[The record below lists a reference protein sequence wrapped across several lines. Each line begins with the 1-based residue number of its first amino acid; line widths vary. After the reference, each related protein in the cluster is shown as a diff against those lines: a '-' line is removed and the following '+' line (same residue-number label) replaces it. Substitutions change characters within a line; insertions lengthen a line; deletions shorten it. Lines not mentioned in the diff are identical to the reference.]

1 MDTYWQDF
9 RYALRT
15 LFKSRGFSTVVLL
28 TLTVG
33 IGATVAMFSVLDA
46 ALGKA
51 LPFPDPKELVLG
63 RATFGGGVNP
73 LASFPDY
80 LDYRDLNESFEEL
93 GALLG
98 FTLPVTVTGTEEP
111 ERVPMVLASGNLFE
125 ALGVAPHLGRTFS
138 FEESTPGGPP
148 ALLLSYGYW
157 QRRFGASLD
166 VLGQTVNVNGTPV
179 NVVGV
184 MPADFHLLFDAD
196 AWLPGVDGGP
206 MTGIRRYHNWLMVG
220 RLKPGV
226 SVGEAQA
233 EMDVISAQ
241 LAEAFP
247 DSNRNKALR
256 IDGLHEALVED
267 YRQSLFILMGAIVL
281 VLLIACGNVASL
293 LMARGSARN
302 TEMAVRSALGA
313 GRPRLIRQLLTE
325 SVLLSL
331 GAGIL
336 GVLAA
341 VWLQDLI
348 LGFASMETLG
358 LRDVGMSGSMLG
370 FALVLSLA
378 TALLFGVVPALAT
391 VRTNPAADLKEGGR
405 GSTSGGSARL
415 RSGLVVL
422 QVALSVILLIGS
434 GLLIRSFARL
444 SGVDP
449 GFETEDLLT
458 ATVSLPSTTY
468 ADSETRIRF
477 FEDLKE
483 QIEAIP
489 GVESVALGDRLPI
502 RNPGNNV
509 AIWSPERPPASNTE
523 ANFAF
528 QRIVMPGY
536 FDGMGIPLIS
546 GRGFD
551 NTDVAEG
558 PRVIIL
564 NETAADT
571 VFPGESALGRQVA
584 VDLGG
589 DQPSLFEVVGV
600 VADHRMTS
608 LSRSSRLSM
617 FFPHAQRTAG
627 TMSLAIRSRADP
639 GSLVRPVQE
648 RLWAMDREIPLASVE
663 TMEDV
668 LAASISDSRSITTVL
683 GMFSTVA
690 LFLAALVLY
699 GVLAYFVSRR
709 VHEIGIRVALGAP
722 GKRVVRLVLSRGMI
736 LVCVGLILGVAGAVG
751 LTRLLEDLLFQT
763 PATDVSTFAGV
774 AAFFTLVALLACSIP
789 AWRALRVDPMVAFR
803 TE

>member
-1 MDTYWQDF
+1 
-9 RYALRT
+9 
-15 LFKSRGFSTVVLL
+15 
-28 TLTVG
+28 
-33 IGATVAMFSVLDA
+33 MFSVLDA
-46 ALGKA
+46 ALGRA
-51 LPFPDPKELVLG
+51 LPFPDSQELVLG

-73 LASFPDY
+73 FASFPDY
-80 LDYRDLNESFEEL
+80 LDYRDRNESFEEL
-93 GALLG
+93 GAMIG

-111 ERVPMVLASGNLFE
+111 ERVPMIFATGNLFD

-138 FEESTPGGPP
+138 AEESTPGGPP

-157 QRRFGASLD
+157 QRRFGASPEI
-166 VLGQTVNVNGTPV
+166 LGQTVVVNGTPV

-196 AWLPGVDGGP
+196 AWLPGADGGP
-206 MTGIRRYHNWLMVG
+206 MTGIRRYHNWVMVG
-220 RLKPGV
+220 RLNPGV
-226 SVGEAQA
+226 SVEEAQA

-241 LAEAFP
+241 LEEAFP
-247 DSNRNKALR
+247 DSNRDKALQ

-267 YRQSLFILMGAIVL
+267 YRQNLFILMGAIVL

-293 LMARGSARN
+293 LMARGAARN

-313 GRPRLIRQLLTE
+313 VRGRLIRQLLTE
-325 SVLLSL
+325 SVLLAL

-336 GVLAA
+336 GVLTAVWLQDLILALGAGILGVLTA

-358 LRDVGMSGSMLG
+358 LRDVGISGSMLG
-370 FALVLSLA
+370 FALVLCLA

-391 VRTNPAADLKEGGR
+391 VRKNPGEDLKEGGR
-405 GSTSGGSARL
+405 GSTSGGGARL

-449 GFETEDLLT
+449 GFETDNLLT

-468 ADSETRIRF
+468 PDRETRVRF
-477 FEDLKE
+477 FDDLRE
-483 QIEAIP
+483 QIEAIA

-509 AIWSPERPPASNTE
+509 AIWSQERPPASNTE

-536 FDGMGIPLIS
+536 FDGMGIPIVA

-564 NETAADT
+564 NQTAADT
-571 VFPGESALGRQVA
+571 VFPGETALGRQVA

-600 VADHRMTS
+600 VGNHRMTS

-627 TMSLAIRSRADP
+627 TMSLAIRSRGDP

-663 TMEDV
+663 TMEEV
-668 LAASISDSRSITTVL
+668 LAESISDSRSITTVL
-683 GMFSTVA
+683 GMFSAVA
-690 LFLAALVLY
+690 LFLAALGIY

-722 GKRVVRLVLSRGMI
+722 GARVVRLVLSRGMI
-736 LVCVGLILGVAGAVG
+736 LTGVGLVLGISGAVG

-763 PATDVSTFAGV
+763 TATDLSTFSGV
-774 AAFFTLVALLACSIP
+774 GVFFTLVALLACLIP